1 MGSIPKKT
9 ISVYITSKDTGQ
21 KVEQVDISHL
31 LTTKSIEA
39 PTIKLYK
46 NKTRQEI
53 LGFGGAFTEAA
64 ASVYNKL
71 GTEKKEEI
79 IKAYFGTNGNGYSMA
94 RTHINS
100 CDFSLGNYSYCDTPG
115 DTELNY
121 FSISRDK
128 ELLIPFVQDAMD
140 HANTPIHIL
149 ASPWSPPAWM
159 KTNGQMN
166 HGGKIKDEYRTAWAN
181 YFCKYINSYEKEG
194 IPIWG
199 ISVQNEPAAKQSWDS
214 CIYTAE
220 EERDFIRDYLGP
232 ALESRNLLDKKVIIW
247 DHNRDIMVERAR
259 TVLND
264 PEAAKYVW
272 GTGFHWYNGDH
283 FDAVQKV
290 HDEFPGKHLIFT
302 EGCQENGPHIG
313 SWDLGERYATS
324 IINDLNRWTV
334 AWIDWNLI
342 LDERGG
348 PNHVG
353 NYCSAPIIVDTR
365 SQDILYQSSYYYLGH
380 FSRFIKRG
388 DKIIG
393 YECKTNDLLTLAA
406 VNASGI
412 VTAVVMNKKDVS
424 AEFKY
429 QNGDTNIPLSIPG
442 RSIVTLIDDS
452 IH

>member
-1 MGSIPKKT
+1 MTTLPEKT

-31 LTTKSIEA
+31 LTTKSIES

-71 GTEKKEEI
+71 DTEKKGEI
-79 IKAYFGTNGNGYSMA
+79 IKAYFGKQGNDYSMA

-181 YFCKYINSYEKEG
+181 YFCKYINAYEKEG

-199 ISVQNEPAAKQSWDS
+199 ISVQNEPAAKQPWDS

-264 PEAAKYVW
+264 PEAVKYVW
-272 GTGFHWYNGDH
+272 GTGFHWYNGNH
-283 FDAVQKV
+283 FDAVQQV
-290 HDEFPGKHLIFT
+290 HDEFPDKELIFT

-353 NYCSAPIIVDTR
+353 NYCSAPIIVDNR

-393 YECKTNDLLTLAA
+393 CECKTDDLLALAA
-406 VNASGI
+406 VNTSGI

>member
-1 MGSIPKKT
+1 MTTLPEKT

-21 KVEQVDISHL
+21 KVEEVDISHL
-31 LTTKSIEA
+31 LTTKSIES

-46 NKTRQEI
+46 NETRQEI
-53 LGFGGAFTEAA
+53 LGFGGAFTEAS

-71 GTEKKEEI
+71 DTEKKGEI
-79 IKAYFGTNGNGYSMA
+79 IKAYFGEQGNDYSMA

-159 KTNGQMN
+159 KTNGQMS
-166 HGGKIKDEYRTAWAN
+166 HGGKIKDEYRAAWAS
-181 YFCKYINSYEKEG
+181 YFCKYINAYEKEG

-199 ISVQNEPAAKQSWDS
+199 ISVQNEPAAKQRWDS

-264 PEAAKYVW
+264 PEAEKYVW
-272 GTGFHWYNGDH
+272 GTGFHWYNGDY
-283 FDAVQKV
+283 FDAVQHV
-290 HDEFPGKHLIFT
+290 HDEFPDKELIFT

-342 LDERGG
+342 LDENGG

-353 NYCSAPIIVDTR
+353 NYCSAPIIVNTNT
-365 SQDILYQSSYYYLGH
+365 QEILYQSSYYYLGH

-393 YECKTNDLLTLAA
+393 SECKTDDLLVLAA
-406 VNASGI
+406 VNRSG
-412 VTAVVMNKKDVS
+412 TATTVVMNKKDVRI
-424 AEFKY
+424 ECTY
-429 QNGDTNIPLSIPG
+429 QNGDTILPLSIPA
-442 RSIVTLIDDS
+442 RSIVTLVDDS
-452 IH
+452 AH

>member
-1 MGSIPKKT
+1 MTGITKEA
-9 ISVYITSKDTGQ
+9 ISVYITAKDTGQ
-21 KVEQVDISHL
+21 KLEQIDLLHL
-31 LTTKSIEA
+31 QCRNSYDT
-39 PTIKLYK
+39 PTIKL
-46 NKTRQEI
+46 NKYETRQEI
-53 LGFGGAFTEAA
+53 LGFGGSFTEAA
-64 ASVYNKL
+64 ASVYDKL
-71 GTEKKEEI
+71 DTEKKEEI
-79 IKAYFGTNGNGYSMA
+79 IKAYFGEQGNGYSMA

-166 HGGKIKDEYRTAWAN
+166 HGGKIKDEYRTAWAS
-181 YFCKYINSYEKEG
+181 YFCKYINAYEKEG

-199 ISVQNEPAAKQSWDS
+199 ISVQNEPAAKQRWDS

-353 NYCSAPIIVDTR
+353 NYCSAPIIVDIR

-393 YECKTNDLLTLAA
+393 CECKTDDLLALAA
-406 VNASGI
+406 VNTSGI

-442 RSIVTLIDDS
+442 RSIVTLVDDS

>member
-1 MGSIPKKT
+1 MGSIPKIT
-9 ISVYITSKDTGQ
+9 IAVYITSKDTGQ
-21 KVEQVDISHL
+21 KVEQGDKSHQ
-31 LTTKSIEA
+31 LTTKSIES

-94 RTHINS
+94 RPHINS

-128 ELLIPFVQDAMD
+128 ELLNPFVQDAMD
-140 HANTPIHIL
+140 HATTPIHIL

-181 YFCKYINSYEKEG
+181 YFCKYINAYEKEG

-264 PEAAKYVW
+264 PEAAK
-272 GTGFHWYNGDH
+272 
-283 FDAVQKV
+283 
-290 HDEFPGKHLIFT
+290 
-302 EGCQENGPHIG
+302 
-313 SWDLGERYATS
+313 
-324 IINDLNRWTV
+324 
-334 AWIDWNLI
+334 
-342 LDERGG
+342 
-348 PNHVG
+348 
-353 NYCSAPIIVDTR
+353 
-365 SQDILYQSSYYYLGH
+365 
-380 FSRFIKRG
+380 
-388 DKIIG
+388 
-393 YECKTNDLLTLAA
+393 
-406 VNASGI
+406 
-412 VTAVVMNKKDVS
+412 
-424 AEFKY
+424 
-429 QNGDTNIPLSIPG
+429 
-442 RSIVTLIDDS
+442 
-452 IH
+452 

>member
-1 MGSIPKKT
+1 MTTLPEKT

-21 KVEQVDISHL
+21 KVEEVDISHL
-31 LTTKSIEA
+31 LTTKSIES

-46 NKTRQEI
+46 NETRQEI
-53 LGFGGAFTEAA
+53 LGFGGAFTEAS

-71 GTEKKEEI
+71 DTEKKGEI
-79 IKAYFGTNGNGYSMA
+79 IKAYFGEQGNDYSMA

-159 KTNGQMN
+159 KTNGQMS
-166 HGGKIKDEYRTAWAN
+166 HGGKIKDEYRAAWAS
-181 YFCKYINSYEKEG
+181 YFCKYINAYEKEG

-199 ISVQNEPAAKQSWDS
+199 ISVQNEPAAKQLWDS

-342 LDERGG
+342 LDENGG

-353 NYCSAPIIVDTR
+353 NYCSAPIIVDTNT
-365 SQDILYQSSYYYLGH
+365 QEILYQSSYYYLGH

-388 DKIIG
+388 DRII
-393 YECKTNDLLTLAA
+393 ECENKTDNLLALASIND
-406 VNASGI
+406 SGI
-412 VTAVVMNKKDVS
+412 TTTIVMNKKNTQGNCTYMNG
-424 AEFKY
+424 EFSL
-429 QNGDTNIPLSIPG
+429 DLCIPS
-442 RSIVTLIDDS
+442 RSIVTLINV
-452 IH
+452 

>member
-1 MGSIPKKT
+1 
-9 ISVYITSKDTGQ
+9 
-21 KVEQVDISHL
+21 
-31 LTTKSIEA
+31 
-39 PTIKLYK
+39 
-46 NKTRQEI
+46 
-53 LGFGGAFTEAA
+53 
-64 ASVYNKL
+64 
-71 GTEKKEEI
+71 
-79 IKAYFGTNGNGYSMA
+79 
-94 RTHINS
+94 
-100 CDFSLGNYSYCDTPG
+100 
-115 DTELNY
+115 
-121 FSISRDK
+121 
-128 ELLIPFVQDAMD
+128 
-140 HANTPIHIL
+140 
-149 ASPWSPPAWM
+149 
-159 KTNGQMN
+159 
-166 HGGKIKDEYRTAWAN
+166 KIKDEYRTAWAN

-272 GTGFHWYNGDH
+272 GTGFHWYNGNH
-283 FDAVQKV
+283 FDAVQQV
-290 HDEFPGKHLIFT
+290 HDEFPDKELIFT

>member
-1 MGSIPKKT
+1 MTNIPENT

-21 KVEQVDISHL
+21 KVEEVDISHL
-31 LTTKSIEA
+31 LTTKSIES

-46 NKTRQEI
+46 NETRQEI
-53 LGFGGAFTEAA
+53 LGFGGAFTEAS

-71 GTEKKEEI
+71 DTEKKGEI
-79 IKAYFGTNGNGYSMA
+79 IKAYFGEQGNGYSMA

-159 KTNGQMN
+159 KTNGQMS
-166 HGGKIKDEYRTAWAN
+166 HGGKIKDEYRAAWAS
-181 YFCKYINSYEKEG
+181 YFCKYINAYEKED

-199 ISVQNEPAAKQSWDS
+199 ISVQNEPAAKQRWDS
-214 CIYTAE
+214 CIYTAK

-342 LDERGG
+342 LDENGG
-348 PNHVG
+348 PNYVG
-353 NYCSAPIIVDTR
+353 NYCSAPIIVDTNT
-365 SQDILYQSSYYYLGH
+365 QEILYQSSYYYLGH

-388 DKIIG
+388 DRII
-393 YECKTNDLLTLAA
+393 ECENKTDNLLALASIND
-406 VNASGI
+406 SGI
-412 VTAVVMNKKDVS
+412 TTTIVMNKKNTQ
-424 AEFKY
+424 ENCTY
-429 QNGDTNIPLSIPG
+429 MNGEVILDLCIPS
-442 RSIVTLIDDS
+442 RSIVTLINV
-452 IH
+452 